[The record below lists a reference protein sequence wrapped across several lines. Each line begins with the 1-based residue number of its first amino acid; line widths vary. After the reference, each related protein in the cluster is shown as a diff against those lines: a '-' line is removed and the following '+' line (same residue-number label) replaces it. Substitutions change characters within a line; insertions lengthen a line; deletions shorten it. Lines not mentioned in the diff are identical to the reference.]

1 MHTWAR
7 LAGKRQ
13 AMSAFAFALALV
25 ASVGVVMIAVSE
37 RASRSPSAL
46 VQDDALWTPRGY
58 GYRSQ
63 GYGEP
68 YPAWAPGAYPIL
80 PTQEAAALAYAP
92 EFVPYLRYKEY
103 LENVLDAKLE
113 AKRSERDALASQAYQ
128 AAADAARERQAWLDD
143 FEAEK
148 KVRQREVWEKHLAG
162 TAGAGVFKAPAHSQQ
177 LFSVKDLMDAGDSEA
192 EAMMDPSHPDGAWG
206 HWVDGP
212 RPYSDDAA
220 APRKAARSTRHLQ
233 GSPAWARVRARK
245 AAQHIKKHVP
255 PAQRAGRMAERTD
268 AHGFTKGLPSAAHMF
283 KQSLASVDLGEESNS
298 EALMDP
304 SHPSGPWGTW
314 VEPSTSARSVIGE
327 QQYEKYVGGTGY
339 KSAMGS
345 LLDTSAAKA
354 TKQILAGVDLGSE
367 SYAEALMDPSHPSGP
382 WGTWVEPSTSAR
394 SVNDEQQ
401 QQHGPHV
408 SGLYGV
414 DNITKQRI
422 EAGQQAIAAA
432 VAKSGLNGFGL
443 EPKAGLGGRYGGV
456 HGGDMAD
463 STERRE
469 MGRLLDSSP

>member
-1 MHTWAR
+1 
-7 LAGKRQ
+7 
-13 AMSAFAFALALV
+13 MSAFAFALALV

-414 DNITKQRI
+414 DNNTKQRI

-463 STERRE
+463 STETKE